1 MNSIQILTLEV
12 ADPAA
17 ARDFYTRA
25 FGPELPLSFRAGQS
39 PTDGFR
45 GFHISLT
52 MAQPADVDGLV
63 ATALEAGATTIKPVT
78 KSLWGYGGVL
88 RAPDG
93 AIWKVVSSSKKN
105 TRPVSREIESIVLLL
120 GADDVAASKRFY
132 VERGF
137 GVAKSFGRK
146 YVEFEPGAGAVTLGL
161 LSRKALAKDAGVAM
175 EGSGS
180 HRITLSDG
188 GAAASDPD
196 GFAWEPALPAQRQ
209 APETTSSSAAPI
221 SSSSD

>member
-1 MNSIQILTLEV
+1 MNSIDTLTLEV

-17 ARDFYTRA
+17 ARDFYARA
-25 FGPELPLSFRAGQS
+25 FGPDLPLDFRADPAPS
-39 PTDGFR
+39 DGFR

-63 ATALEAGATTIKPVT
+63 ATALDAGATTIKPVT

-105 TRPVSREIESIVLLL
+105 TRPASREIESIVLLI

-146 YVEFEPGAGAVTLGL
+146 YVEFESGAGAVTLGL
-161 LSRKALAKDAGVAM
+161 LSRKALAKDAGVAI

-180 HRITLSDG
+180 HRIVLSDG
-188 GAAASDPD
+188 GPAASDPD
-196 GFAWEPALPAQRQ
+196 GFAWEPAQRQ
-209 APETTSSSAAPI
+209 APDTTSSNAAPI
-221 SSSSD
+221 SSSND

>member
-1 MNSIQILTLEV
+1 MNSIDTLTLEV

-17 ARDFYTRA
+17 ARDFYARA
-25 FGPELPLSFRAGQS
+25 FGPDLPLDLRAGES

-63 ATALEAGATTIKPVT
+63 ATALDAGATTIKPVT

-120 GADDVAASKRFY
+120 GAGDVAASKRFY

-137 GVAKSFGRK
+137 AVAKSFGKK
-146 YVEFEPGAGAVTLGL
+146 YVEFEPGTGTVTLGL
-161 LSRKALAKDAGVAM
+161 LGRKALAKDAGVPM

-180 HRITLSDG
+180 HRIVLSDG
-188 GAAASDPD
+188 AAPASDPD
-196 GFAWEPALPAQRQ
+196 GFVWEPAAQRQ